1 MLQDAE
7 TTRRDARHLMSL
19 LCARNLTKHY
29 GGVKALTGVSLELAP
44 GEIHALC
51 GENGAGKSTF
61 IKILGSLVQPD
72 DGKLPSTDIN

>member
-1 MLQDAE
+1 MLQDANSGAE
-7 TTRRDARHLMSL
+7 PVAVQSL

-61 IKILGSLVQPD
+61 IKILGRPRSP
-72 DGKLPSTDIN
+72 